1 MTAQRRWMK
10 SAITASTETSVKLP
24 WARPTRSR
32 PLTLKPQGAPK
43 PQALAAR

>member
-10 SAITASTETSVKLP
+10 SAITASTEISVKLP

-32 PLTLKPQGAPK
+32 PLAVKPQIVPK